1 MISQHHPKS
10 KEKWTQIEVENI
22 FFIGKYDTIILRY
35 SINVEDE
42 IIIYTE
48 WNKNERYW

>member
-1 MISQHHPKS
+1 MNTNRGRKY
-10 KEKWTQIEVENI
+10 

-48 WNKNERYW
+48 